1 MEVTYIGLLEYFQ
14 RCIPKARSRK
24 YIFILSLIA
33 RYSDAEQLYN
43 KLEHDWAAL
52 NDLTDDKILFL
63 FSTPKIGKRASF
75 FRKKGQPVY
84 VGEMCP
90 FVQMLNGKG
99 IEDNYG
105 EFENLY
111 YNYKQIDWKERHAQ
125 TISEFARAYNIS
137 EKDIPCLF
145 VYDLTRDRYMA
156 MPVRDNADIYAI
168 IKGGIDLLS
177 EYKRQKE
184 DIVNGLKE
192 YTNIDKYYALYKKL
206 ENQADNDDS
215 SQSIAIRAV
224 LQDSSLYKGVKKDI
238 CDLSI
243 RKDLKKI
250 GQWKRQYFNDFNNN
264 SENKRRY
271 LKLKKEEKNIE
282 KLSDEVWSRMM
293 AEVKKDSVVRK
304 LKYKNEILHDLLFAC
319 VRLQANDNYY
329 NAKENNRNDYIRDM
343 LCYEKY
349 DVLDQTRRGR
359 ALAGKAAGEV
369 DLLIQKEGLT
379 ITIIEA
385 LNLNSLKKSYLDKHI
400 DKVYWYDTAGNSFNI
415 ILVYANAVDF
425 DGFCTRYSQHIEE
438 RKYIYPLIL
447 FDKKIDMED
456 FKYTDIRV
464 MQSIHNRNNEDTI
477 LYHII
482 VNMRKPY

>member
-1 MEVTYIGLLEYFQ
+1 M
-14 RCIPKARSRK
+14 
-24 YIFILSLIA
+24 
-33 RYSDAEQLYN
+33 
-43 KLEHDWAAL
+43 
-52 NDLTDDKILFL
+52 
-63 FSTPKIGKRASF
+63 
-75 FRKKGQPVY
+75 
-84 VGEMCP
+84 
-90 FVQMLNGKG
+90 
-99 IEDNYG
+99 
-105 EFENLY
+105 
-111 YNYKQIDWKERHAQ
+111 
-125 TISEFARAYNIS
+125 
-137 EKDIPCLF
+137 
-145 VYDLTRDRYMA
+145 
-156 MPVRDNADIYAI
+156 
-168 IKGGIDLLS
+168 
-177 EYKRQKE
+177 
-184 DIVNGLKE
+184 
-192 YTNIDKYYALYKKL
+192 YKKL

-400 DKVYWYDTAGNSFNI
+400 DKVYSYDTAAI
-415 ILVYANAVDF
+415 A
-425 DGFCTRYSQHIEE
+425 
-438 RKYIYPLIL
+438 LIL
-447 FDKKIDMED
+447 YWSMQMQLILMAFVL
-456 FKYTDIRV
+456 DIP
-464 MQSIHNRNNEDTI
+464 SI
-477 LYHII
+477 
-482 VNMRKPY
+482 